1 MMKHNPYAK
10 FALMLAASFLVM
22 YAVMFLNVD
31 STDHIYP
38 SMTRLYMALLMVS
51 PMALLMLAFMG
62 DMYKNRK
69 LNTVIIV
76 TSLGYS

>member
-10 FALMLAASFLVM
+10 FALMLAASFL
-22 YAVMFLNVD
+22 VMFLNVD